1 MRKLY
6 LRRGY
11 RPLWRQLR
19 GVYDSRRG
27 FKKRMRRRRVYKKL
41 SHYLAR
47 RCSSLI
53 PFIPYTFR
61 RKPRKLTK
69 RRRKLAQRKRMRTLR
84 ALSRGKRRVGYASR
98 FIFHKQFSTR
108 AYCFD
113 FNRKLNRVLV
123 KRRRAGKKRNRILR
137 VYRPQLRRLSSSIFR
152 LSINLPT
159 LAPSGHRIVSFGQS
173 TVGLRPSITARR
185 IANPELLAAIGAR
198 RMPCKVAM
206 RTKRVY
212 SSRSFVGKL
221 RTVQWRRRNLPKH
234 RAARVRRAL
243 AYYYKSTRALRVAR
257 TRTRYHTQLQKLCT
271 MHIPLVRNSQ
281 VAR

>member
-1 MRKLY
+1 MRRLAKWRRREYQVVSRLLKKGKRWLPIIPEDVFPLAIDKQRHLLRRPMRKLY

-69 RRRKLAQRKRMRTLR
+69 RRRKLAQRRRMRTLR

-152 LSINLPT
+152 LVLTYQLS
-159 LAPSGHRIVSFGQS
+159 R
-173 TVGLRPSITARR
+173 
-185 IANPELLAAIGAR
+185 LLA
-198 RMPCKVAM
+198 
-206 RTKRVY
+206 
-212 SSRSFVGKL
+212 
-221 RTVQWRRRNLPKH
+221 TV
-234 RAARVRRAL
+234 
-243 AYYYKSTRALRVAR
+243 
-257 TRTRYHTQLQKLCT
+257 
-271 MHIPLVRNSQ
+271 
-281 VAR
+281 